1 MAQINIKLTDEQK
14 QQISD
19 IAKERGISITQLVI
33 SSILD
38 KEKFYTDKDGIE
50 SIEEGIDRKEK
61 DKEVS
66 VENNK
71 EDKENS
77 VEDKENSVEDIIYKE
92 YCETL
97 KEQIIQ
103 KDKQID
109 QLHQII
115 YNKDTLLIET
125 SIEDIENDSIHKHWW
140 QFWK

>member
-50 SIEEGIDRKEK
+50 SIEEGIDRKEI

-71 EDKENS
+71 
-77 VEDKENSVEDIIYKE
+77 EDKENSVEDIIYKE

>member
-50 SIEEGIDRKEK
+50 SIEKGIDRKEK

-71 EDKENS
+71 
-77 VEDKENSVEDIIYKE
+77 EDKENSVEDIIYKE

>member
-1 MAQINIKLTDEQK
+1 MAQINIKLTDDQK

-77 VEDKENSVEDIIYKE
+77 VEEIIYKE

>member
-1 MAQINIKLTDEQK
+1 MAQINIKLTDDQK

-77 VEDKENSVEDIIYKE
+77 VEDIIYKE

-125 SIEDIENDSIHKHWW
+125 SIENDAIQKHWW

>member
-1 MAQINIKLTDEQK
+1 MAQINIKLTDDQK

-50 SIEEGIDRKEK
+50 STEEGIDRKEK

-77 VEDKENSVEDIIYKE
+77 VEEIIYKE

-125 SIEDIENDSIHKHWW
+125 SIDRKSVV
-140 QFWK
+140 

>member
-1 MAQINIKLTDEQK
+1 MAQINIKLTDDQK

-38 KEKFYTDKDGIE
+38 KEKLYTDKDGIE

-71 EDKENS
+71 
-77 VEDKENSVEDIIYKE
+77 EDKENSVEDIIYKE

-125 SIEDIENDSIHKHWW
+125 SIEDIENDAIHKHWW

>member
-50 SIEEGIDRKEK
+50 SIEEGTDRKEK

-71 EDKENS
+71 
-77 VEDKENSVEDIIYKE
+77 EDKENSVEDIIYKE

>member
-1 MAQINIKLTDEQK
+1 MAQINIKLTDDQK

-38 KEKFYTDKDGIE
+38 KEKLYTDKDGIE

-77 VEDKENSVEDIIYKE
+77 VEEIIYKE
-92 YCETL
+92 FCETL

-125 SIEDIENDSIHKHWW
+125 SIEDIENDAMHKHWW

>member
-1 MAQINIKLTDEQK
+1 MAQINIKLTDDQK

-66 VENNK
+66 VEKNK

-77 VEDKENSVEDIIYKE
+77 VEEIIYKE

-125 SIEDIENDSIHKHWW
+125 SIEDIENDAIHKHWW

>member
-1 MAQINIKLTDEQK
+1 MAQINIKLTDDQK

-50 SIEEGIDRKEK
+50 STEEGIDRKEK

-77 VEDKENSVEDIIYKE
+77 VEEIIYKE

-125 SIEDIENDSIHKHWW
+125 SIEDIEKDAIRKHWW

>member
-1 MAQINIKLTDEQK
+1 MAQINIKLTDDQK

-38 KEKFYTDKDGIE
+38 KEKLYTDKDGIE

-66 VENNK
+66 VESNK

-77 VEDKENSVEDIIYKE
+77 VEEIIYKE
-92 YCETL
+92 FCETL

-125 SIEDIENDSIHKHWW
+125 SIEDIENDAIHKHWW

>member
-77 VEDKENSVEDIIYKE
+77 VEDIIYKE

-115 YNKDTLLIET
+115 YNKDALLIET
-125 SIEDIENDSIHKHWW
+125 SIEDIENDAIHKHWW

>member
-19 IAKERGISITQLVI
+19 IAKESGISITQLVI

-71 EDKENS
+71 
-77 VEDKENSVEDIIYKE
+77 EDKENSVEDIIYKE

>member
-77 VEDKENSVEDIIYKE
+77 VEDIIYKE

-125 SIEDIENDSIHKHWW
+125 SIEDIENDAIQKHWW

>member
-1 MAQINIKLTDEQK
+1 MAQINIKLTDDQK

-38 KEKFYTDKDGIE
+38 KEKLYTDKDGIE

-71 EDKENS
+71 EDKESS
-77 VEDKENSVEDIIYKE
+77 VEEIIYKE
-92 YCETL
+92 FCETL

-125 SIEDIENDSIHKHWW
+125 SIEDIENDAIHKHWW

>member
-1 MAQINIKLTDEQK
+1 MALINIKLTDEQK

-61 DKEVS
+61 DKEDS

-71 EDKENS
+71 
-77 VEDKENSVEDIIYKE
+77 EDKENSVEDIIYKE

>member
-50 SIEEGIDRKEK
+50 STEEGIDRKEK

-71 EDKENS
+71 
-77 VEDKENSVEDIIYKE
+77 EDKENSVEDIIYKE

-125 SIEDIENDSIHKHWW
+125 SIEDIEKDSIHKHWW

>member
-1 MAQINIKLTDEQK
+1 MAQINIKLTDDQK

-77 VEDKENSVEDIIYKE
+77 VEEIIYKE
-92 YCETL
+92 FCETL

-125 SIEDIENDSIHKHWW
+125 SIEDIENDAIHKHWW

>member
-1 MAQINIKLTDEQK
+1 MVQINIKLTDDQK

-38 KEKFYTDKDGIE
+38 KEKLYTDKDGIE

-77 VEDKENSVEDIIYKE
+77 VEEIIYKE
-92 YCETL
+92 FCETL

-125 SIEDIENDSIHKHWW
+125 SIEDIENDAIHKHWW

>member
-1 MAQINIKLTDEQK
+1 MAQINIKLTDDQK

-50 SIEEGIDRKEK
+50 SIEEGVDRKEK

-77 VEDKENSVEDIIYKE
+77 VEEIIYKE
-92 YCETL
+92 FCETL

-125 SIEDIENDSIHKHWW
+125 SIEDIENDAIHKHWW